1 MNKKAPT
8 LETKEIDLLNRKH
21 QIMKM
26 LNGMK
31 GIDLSQEDMGLGDT
45 HGGEQDSQG
54 GFKKSQVIIPPLDF
68 SKLKSYSS

>member
-1 MNKKAPT
+1 LNKKAPT

-31 GIDLSQEDMGLGDT
+31 GIDLSQEDMGLSDT

-54 GFKKSQVIIPPLDF
+54 GFKKS
-68 SKLKSYSS
+68 